1 MTNRLPHRLL
11 FTLSS
16 LAIVGC
22 GGVSPTDSQTRAE
35 GLTQVM
41 SAEQPLTLLEGFPH
55 QGFEGELFERE
66 KAKPHRSIAGFPF
79 YEEPLPISVTDAKTV
94 RETLA
99 AASALK
105 AFSGEKKC
113 GGFHPDYAVEVE
125 KDGTPWRVLICFGCS
140 EARVLSGSGDT
151 RHDLSRQAHDT
162 LEPVLRPYRKSR
174 PASD

>member
-1 MTNRLPHRLL
+1 MPHPLPHRLL

-16 LAIVGC
+16 LAVLGC
-22 GGVSPTDSQTRAE
+22 GGASPTDPHRPES
-35 GLTQVM
+35 LTQVM

-79 YEEPLPISVTDAKTV
+79 YEEPLPISATDARTV

-99 AASALK
+99 AGTALK
-105 AFSGEKKC
+105 PFSGEKKC
-113 GGFHPDYAVEVE
+113 GGFHPDYAVEIE
-125 KDGTPWRVLICFGCS
+125 KDGAPWRVLICFGCG
-140 EARVLSGSGDT
+140 EARVLSASGDT

-162 LEPVLRPYRKSR
+162 LETVLRPYRKSR
-174 PASD
+174 PTNE